1 MLLFIKRL
9 QLHIVFFKNTITS
22 TYILSVLTVSS
33 ISARTQF
40 ILVPDGDINCWNALL
55 SKPQLVFTLHDI
67 WVNIAVVL
75 AVCRHKFLYG
85 DRRKGYL

>member
-1 MLLFIKRL
+1 MLLFIKHL
-9 QLHIVFFKNTITS
+9 QLQNAFFKNTITS

-40 ILVPDGDINCWNALL
+40 ILVPEGDINCLNVLL

-67 WVNIAVVL
+67 PVNIAVVP
-75 AVCRHKFLYG
+75 AVCRHKFLYD

>member
-1 MLLFIKRL
+1 MLPFIKHL
-9 QLHIVFFKNTITS
+9 KLHIACSKNTITS
-22 TYILSVLTVSS
+22 TYILSVLTASS

-40 ILVPDGDINCWNALL
+40 ILVPDGDINCLNVLL

-67 WVNIAVVL
+67 WVNIAVVP

-85 DRRKGYL
+85 DRRKDYL